1 MKYKDL
7 LVGDWFKYNGAYYIK
22 SQKYTDP
29 KFINVSLYNGNII
42 NVDENAEVEFTS
54 YFFVIETTKAYI
66 GNLAFAPLGRMV
78 QNDKCIYMRV
88 PPPDKD
94 GIDTVIIFSLYNNS
108 GRWFNSRACSYQVET
123 FTRKVEYWE
132 R

>member
-7 LVGDWFKYNGAYYIK
+7 LVGDWFKYNGSYYIK

-29 KFINVSLYNGNII
+29 KFINVSLCNGDVI

-88 PPPDKD
+88 SLPDKD
-94 GIDTVIIFSLYNNS
+94 GIDTVIIFSFYNNN
-108 GRWFNSRACSYQVET
+108 GRWFSSHACSYEVET

-132 R
+132 N